1 MAGNGQLGPGGGK
14 KIPRNIINPRKGCL
28 PGEAL
33 CPSAF
38 HGTSHTV
45 FPGAIGSP
53 PSLPL
58 FLFPNFSQPVCLAH
72 LPAGLLLS
80 LSSAPSLLF
89 LFLPLSLSC
98 PRSLLRRPPR

>member
-38 HGTSHTV
+38 HGPSHTV
-45 FPGAIGSP
+45 FPGAIGFP

-58 FLFPNFSQPVCLAH
+58 FLFPNFSNLSASLTF
-72 LPAGLLLS
+72 LPASSS
-80 LSSAPSLLF
+80 LFP
-89 LFLPLSLSC
+89 LPLS
-98 PRSLLRRPPR
+98 SLPLPPSLPLLP